1 MKTLAE
7 ASNNKLE
14 YSAAGA
20 DGDRLIRAQVDGVY
34 RIVGTL
40 MPPASQATLEASP
53 GIQRWSNPRG
63 KVATRMF
70 DPDAVRKF
78 AIQWSRNWAM
88 DYPLDNRAALE
99 DFNSKS

>member
-1 MKTLAE
+1 MIEFIKALNE
-7 ASNNKLE
+7 DGSRSM
-14 YSAAGA
+14 YA
-20 DGDRLIRAQVDGVY
+20 DGKCIGR
-34 RIVGTL
+34 L

-53 GIQRWSNPRG
+53 GIQQWSNPRG